1 MPASVSAVPDLS
13 GLIELSRDPA
23 LDLKPVILRV
33 QTDMFV
39 AAPSRDRAM
48 IHAFE
53 SLAAGLIPTVDEAT
67 ASIVADKLGGCPDL
81 PEAVRAALMARG
93 LDVAPPRAA
102 EDQAEADR
110 ALAENPGVLIGM
122 RVLERLLARARRDAD
137 LARTLLAR
145 PDIPAADLAPLWLH
159 ADAAARRA
167 ITEAVEATAA
177 LRPCPAA
184 PRALA
189 SALVERSHARD
200 VPGFLAT
207 LGEGLG
213 LPQDYLSAAPDPVS
227 RYDFLTLALRAAD
240 LREGEAVFVF
250 LTLNDTVARSVD
262 RVFSL
267 VTLFRETSRAGAR
280 DLLVA
285 ILGAPVLER
294 SGAAEHRPF
303 HGPETAK
310 PRAAAAAIRPALPSR
325 LRRTS

>member
-1 MPASVSAVPDLS
+1 MPASVSAAPDLS

-39 AAPSRDRAM
+39 AAPNRDRAM

-53 SLAAGLIPTVDEAT
+53 SLAAGLIPTVDDAT
-67 ASIVADKLGGCPDL
+67 ATIVADKLGGCPDL
-81 PEAVRAALMARG
+81 PDAVRAALAARG
-93 LDVAPPRAA
+93 LDVAPPRPPQ
-102 EDQAEADR
+102 DQAEADR
-110 ALAENPGVLIGM
+110 ELAENPGVLIGT

-137 LARTLLAR
+137 LARILLAR

-159 ADAAARRA
+159 AGADGRRA
-167 ITEAVEATAA
+167 IGEAVEATAA
-177 LRPCPAA
+177 LRPCPHA

-189 SALVERSHARD
+189 SALVQLSHARD
-200 VPGFLAT
+200 VNGFVTA

-213 LPQDYLSAAPDPVS
+213 LPQDYLTAAPDPAS
-227 RYDFLTLALRAAD
+227 RYDLLTLALRAAD
-240 LREGEAVFVF
+240 LSEGEAVFVF

-294 SGAAEHRPF
+294 GAQAEHRPF
-303 HGPETAK
+303 HGPEAAKSRSAATAV
-310 PRAAAAAIRPALPSR
+310 RPALPSR

>member
-39 AAPSRDRAM
+39 AAPNRDRAM

-67 ASIVADKLGGCPDL
+67 AAIVADKLGGCPDL
-81 PEAVRAALMARG
+81 PEAVRTALVARG
-93 LDVAPPRAA
+93 FDVAPPGAA

-110 ALAENPGVLIGM
+110 RLAENPGMLIGL
-122 RVLERLLARARRDAD
+122 RALERLLARARRDAD
-137 LARTLLAR
+137 LARILLAR

-159 ADAAARRA
+159 ADAETRRA
-167 ITEAVEATAA
+167 IGEAVEATAA

-213 LPQDYLSAAPDPVS
+213 LPKDYLSAAPDPAS
-227 RYDFLTLALRAAD
+227 RYDLLTLALRAAD

-250 LTLNDTVARSVD
+250 LTLNDAVARSVD

-294 SGAAEHRPF
+294 IGTTEHRPF

-310 PRAAAAAIRPALPSR
+310 PRAAASVRPALPSR
-325 LRRTS
+325 LRRTN

>member
-93 LDVAPPRAA
+93 FDVAPPRAA

-159 ADAAARRA
+159 ADAEARRA
-167 ITEAVEATAA
+167 IGEAVEATAA

>member
-1 MPASVSAVPDLS
+1 MPASVSDTPDLS

-67 ASIVADKLGGCPDL
+67 AAIVADKLGGCPDL
-81 PEAVRAALMARG
+81 PEAVRAALATRG
-93 LDVAPPRAA
+93 LDVAPARAPQ
-102 EDQAEADR
+102 DQAEADR
-110 ALAENPGVLIGM
+110 ALAENPGILIGT
-122 RVLERLLARARRDAD
+122 RVLERLLARARREAD
-137 LARTLLAR
+137 LARILLAR

-159 ADAAARRA
+159 AGSDGRRA
-167 ITEAVEATAA
+167 IGEAVEATAA
-177 LRPCPAA
+177 LRPCPQA
-184 PRALA
+184 PRSLA

-200 VPGFLAT
+200 VTGFIAT

-213 LPQDYLSAAPDPVS
+213 LPQDYLGAAPDPAS
-227 RYDFLTLALRAAD
+227 RYDLLTLALRAAD

-250 LTLNDTVARSVD
+250 LTLNDAVARSVE

-280 DLLVA
+280 DLLSA

-294 SGAAEHRPF
+294 GSQAEHRPF

-310 PRAAAAAIRPALPSR
+310 PRAAAATVRPALPSR
-325 LRRTS
+325 LRRTI